1 MFHKLLKL
9 YLSYTKLLVFS
20 SKPVLSTAFP
30 ISVDGSSILL
40 VAQTR
45 MLRTILDLPL
55 YLISQI
61 WSTINSA
68 VCISQEHIQNLI
80 TSTPINLVQAVIVLQ
95 WHPHYIHC
103 LCWAQRCAIQV
114 PFPGRTCCPPVGSV
128 ISREPLD
135 INSFGVCF
143 SCREPHHPLH
153 SKHTGLPAFSQADRQ
168 KVASEPLYLLISL
181 LNHSSLRYPLYWFP
195 RAAMK
200 NSTSL
205 VA

>member
-40 VAQTR
+40 VSQAK

-55 YLISQI
+55 YLICHIQ
-61 WSTINSA
+61 STINPV

-95 WHPHYIHC
+95 
-103 LCWAQRCAIQV
+103 
-114 PFPGRTCCPPVGSV
+114 
-128 ISREPLD
+128 
-135 INSFGVCF
+135 
-143 SCREPHHPLH
+143 
-153 SKHTGLPAFSQADRQ
+153 
-168 KVASEPLYLLISL
+168 
-181 LNHSSLRYPLYWFP
+181 
-195 RAAMK
+195 
-200 NSTSL
+200 
-205 VA
+205 